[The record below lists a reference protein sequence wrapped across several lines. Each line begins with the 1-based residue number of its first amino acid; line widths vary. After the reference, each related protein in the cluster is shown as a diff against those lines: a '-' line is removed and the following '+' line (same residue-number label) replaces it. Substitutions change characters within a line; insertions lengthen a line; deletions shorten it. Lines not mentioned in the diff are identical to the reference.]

1 MPTRIYFPVIMDW
14 AFSISNH
21 DVPYRFQLM
30 IDFNN
35 CNQLLMISTPPVLC
49 TPFSKSLH
57 FSNSFDLKQNVKS
70 CFIWVSHVLKYCLH
84 LFFVIIPTFF
94 PVCQYCPLF
103 HLNALPTLIM
113 TTTIK
118 ISALI
123 SSLIKGVQVCRCR
136 RDWICWRGNNFNS
149 CCSAVGSTAQWEW
162 EGYN

>member
-1 MPTRIYFPVIMDW
+1 MT
-14 AFSISNH
+14 S
-21 DVPYRFQLM
+21 LT
-30 IDFNN
+30 DFNW
-35 CNQLLMISTPPVLC
+35 CLISIIVINYWWSAHHQY
-49 TPFSKSLH
+49 FALH
-57 FSNSFDLKQNVKS
+57 FRSHFTSAMVLILKTECQKLLYLS
-70 CFIWVSHVLKYCLH
+70 LTCAKI
-84 LFFVIIPTFF
+84 LFALIFVIIPIFF